1 MYLLPPNPGPLG
13 TLEQWI
19 AWRDELLA
27 LGKDTPGVDVE
38 LAVAELAIRD
48 LRHIEEG
55 AGGLTCTEAAKLLHV
70 SRTHL
75 DKLVSSGQ
83 LGVTRRTAGGE
94 MRIPTATVLEYKAA
108 RRKRQTQGLAEMVGA
123 SKELGLDD
131 KEQANITAEMLQT
144 LQGIFDPA
152 NAHLFSAEAA
162 QRAFAHAP
170 IKKR

>member
-1 MYLLPPNPGPLG
+1 MHLLPPNPGPFG
-13 TLEQWI
+13 SLEQWG

-38 LAVAELAIRD
+38 LAVAELAIKD
-48 LRHIEEG
+48 LRE
-55 AGGLTCTEAAKLLHV
+55 
-70 SRTHL
+70 L
-75 DKLVSSGQ
+75 DTLVSSG
-83 LGVTRRTAGGE
+83 LWGVVRRTEEGE
-94 MRIPTATVLEYKAA
+94 ERIPRAEVLGYKAA

-123 SKELGLDD
+123 SKELGLYD
-131 KEQANITAEMLQT
+131 KEQANLTAEMLQT

-162 QRAFAHAP
+162 QQAFAQVP